1 MVDNWHSRQELRY
14 RSSKQRLRW
23 FKLCFDCNTRKT
35 LIYGWRALLQHKMWG
50 SGCTSW
56 VRCSVVS
63 AGTYILVPIDCFTKY
78 AEAFPI
84 SNQETVTIVDK
95 LVDAFICSFGIPET
109 IHANQGSQFE
119 SALFH
124 QVCQRSEMRQQNEND
139 YLPHSVGNAATLRQ
153 ENSDFGPASSKNNV
167 HNILVQCVKHL
178 RHSHA
183 SDVVYTSIQAFP
195 IADIASLIA
204 LAKLKNTIGD
214 LISPLTGGNGRGIL
228 GGNVGMP
235 FGNSGRL
242 LGGGNYYG
250 PNSGGIL
257 ENLGSRFL
265 GGGGLM
271 NGMEERPLVGM
282 LNNLLGG
289 RNQGLLGRNNFRNR
303 NGFDTPKGYDYYD

>member
-1 MVDNWHSRQELRY
+1 LCFIDLITTMVGNWRSRHIGIGC
-14 RSSKQRLRW
+14 KQRIGLCIFQVAIVQTLLRLQYKEKPL
-23 FKLCFDCNTRKT
+23 FTGGGHCFNIRCGK
-35 LIYGWRALLQHKMWG
+35 

-56 VRCSVVS
+56 VHCS
-63 AGTYILVPIDCFTKY
+63 
-78 AEAFPI
+78 
-84 SNQETVTIVDK
+84 
-95 LVDAFICSFGIPET
+95 
-109 IHANQGSQFE
+109 
-119 SALFH
+119 
-124 QVCQRSEMRQQNEND
+124 
-139 YLPHSVGNAATLRQ
+139 AA
-153 ENSDFGPASSKNNV
+153 
-167 HNILVQCVKHL
+167 
-178 RHSHA
+178 
-183 SDVVYTSIQAFP
+183 YTSVQAFP

-214 LISPLTGGNGRGIL
+214 LISPLTGGNGGGMF

-242 LGGGNYYG
+242 LGGGNNYG

-271 NGMEERPLVGM
+271 NGMEERPLVGI

-303 NGFDTPKGYDYYD
+303 NGFDRPKGYDYYD

>member
-14 RSSKQRLRW
+14 RSSCDGL
-23 FKLCFDCNTRKT
+23 NSTSYRKT
-35 LIYGWRALLQHKMWG
+35 LIYGWRALLQHKMWE

-56 VRCSVVS
+56 VHCSEVN
-63 AGTYILVPIDCFTKY
+63 AGTYILVPIDCFIKY

-84 SNQETVTIVDK
+84 STNK
-95 LVDAFICSFGIPET
+95 HFGIPET

-124 QVCQRSEMRQQNEND
+124 Q
-139 YLPHSVGNAATLRQ
+139 
-153 ENSDFGPASSKNNV
+153 
-167 HNILVQCVKHL
+167 NILVQCVKHL

-214 LISPLTGGNGRGIL
+214 LILPLTGGNGRGIL

>member
-1 MVDNWHSRQELRY
+1 M
-14 RSSKQRLRW
+14 RLML
-23 FKLCFDCNTRKT
+23 FIAFF
-35 LIYGWRALLQHKMWG
+35 LQ
-50 SGCTSW
+50 
-56 VRCSVVS
+56 
-63 AGTYILVPIDCFTKY
+63 A
-78 AEAFPI
+78 
-84 SNQETVTIVDK
+84 
-95 LVDAFICSFGIPET
+95 
-109 IHANQGSQFE
+109 
-119 SALFH
+119 
-124 QVCQRSEMRQQNEND
+124 
-139 YLPHSVGNAATLRQ
+139 
-153 ENSDFGPASSKNNV
+153 
-167 HNILVQCVKHL
+167 
-178 RHSHA
+178 
-183 SDVVYTSIQAFP
+183 YTSVQAFP

-214 LISPLTGGNGRGIL
+214 LISPLTGGNGGGML

-271 NGMEERPLVGM
+271 NGMEERPLVGI

-303 NGFDTPKGYDYYD
+303 NGFDRPKGYDYYD

>member
-35 LIYGWRALLQHKMWG
+35 LIYGWRALLQHKMWE

-56 VRCSVVS
+56 VHCSAVS
-63 AGTYILVPIDCFTKY
+63 AGTYILVPIDCFIKY

-84 SNQETVTIVDK
+84 STK
-95 LVDAFICSFGIPET
+95 KHFGIPET

-124 QVCQRSEMRQQNEND
+124 Q
-139 YLPHSVGNAATLRQ
+139 
-153 ENSDFGPASSKNNV
+153 
-167 HNILVQCVKHL
+167 
-178 RHSHA
+178 
-183 SDVVYTSIQAFP
+183 VYTSIQAFP

-214 LISPLTGGNGRGIL
+214 LILPLTGGNGRGIL

-271 NGMEERPLVGM
+271 NGMEERPLIGM

-303 NGFDTPKGYDYYD
+303 NGFDTRKGYDYYD

>member
-1 MVDNWHSRQELRY
+1 MVGNWHSRQELRY

-35 LIYGWRALLQHKMWG
+35 LIYGWRALLQHKMWE
-50 SGCTSW
+50 SGRTSW
-56 VRCSVVS
+56 VHCS
-63 AGTYILVPIDCFTKY
+63 A
-78 AEAFPI
+78 
-84 SNQETVTIVDK
+84 
-95 LVDAFICSFGIPET
+95 
-109 IHANQGSQFE
+109 
-119 SALFH
+119 
-124 QVCQRSEMRQQNEND
+124 
-139 YLPHSVGNAATLRQ
+139 
-153 ENSDFGPASSKNNV
+153 
-167 HNILVQCVKHL
+167 
-178 RHSHA
+178 
-183 SDVVYTSIQAFP
+183 VYTSIQAFP

-214 LISPLTGGNGRGIL
+214 LILPLTGGNGRGIL

>member
-1 MVDNWHSRQELRY
+1 M
-14 RSSKQRLRW
+14 RLML
-23 FKLCFDCNTRKT
+23 FIAFF
-35 LIYGWRALLQHKMWG
+35 LQ
-50 SGCTSW
+50 
-56 VRCSVVS
+56 
-63 AGTYILVPIDCFTKY
+63 
-78 AEAFPI
+78 
-84 SNQETVTIVDK
+84 
-95 LVDAFICSFGIPET
+95 
-109 IHANQGSQFE
+109 
-119 SALFH
+119 
-124 QVCQRSEMRQQNEND
+124 
-139 YLPHSVGNAATLRQ
+139 
-153 ENSDFGPASSKNNV
+153 
-167 HNILVQCVKHL
+167 
-178 RHSHA
+178 
-183 SDVVYTSIQAFP
+183 VYTSIQAFP

-214 LISPLTGGNGRGIL
+214 LILPLTGGNGRGIL